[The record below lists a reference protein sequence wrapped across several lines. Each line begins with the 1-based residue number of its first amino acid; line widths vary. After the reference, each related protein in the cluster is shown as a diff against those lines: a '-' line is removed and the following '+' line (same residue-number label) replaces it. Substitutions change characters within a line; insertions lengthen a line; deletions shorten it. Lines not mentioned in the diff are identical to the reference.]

1 MTKVTDFEL
10 PVFAD
15 ETDPDPER
23 PKVSPLTI
31 LLNVFKSELLTV
43 VFPFYK
49 LEPDNV
55 KGRVVTER
63 VKEPPESV

>member
-1 MTKVTDFEL
+1 MPKLTVFKL

-15 ETDPDPER
+15 ETDPEPER

-43 VFPFYK
+43 VFPLYN
-49 LEPDNV
+49 LDPDNV
-55 KGRVVTER
+55 NGRDVTER